1 MAFSKAYKDFEEKL
15 YSMTDSMLKKQENVE
30 MLFSELLSVL
40 PNNGKLYKYKA
51 LDTFH
56 IDELEE
62 KYVWFSSAAK
72 LNDKKDCTFN
82 ASAVEQMGEIAALYH
97 GYIHDENSFYDFM
110 DMFFAQI
117 KEVRNSMQVLSLT
130 TSYKKDSM
138 WAYYCNNKGICIEYD
153 FTKVKTL
160 KEKFFFAQMQK
171 VKYGQKKKYN
181 FVDTIKL
188 KSSRKEYS
196 IQLADRMIIEQLLTK
211 DESWKMED
219 EWRVVMNDEGNYD
232 GKRLETDI
240 VSAIYL
246 DFSIMQEEKAKRI
259 VEIAKTN
266 GWGIYIRWF
275 DEYEAE
281 YRYITL
287 DCYQAILK
295 QMKNEAK

>member
-1 MAFSKAYKDFEEKL
+1 MSVHVTYKEFEKKL
-15 YSMTDSMLKKQENVE
+15 YSYSDKDFFKESVVDE
-30 MLFSELLSVL
+30 LFNNLLQLL
-40 PNNGKLYKYKA
+40 PNNGKLYKYKS
-51 LDTFH
+51 LESFH

-62 KYVWFSSAAK
+62 KYVWFSSAVK

-82 ASAVEQMGEIAALYH
+82 ASVIEQMEEIATLYH
-97 GYIHDENSFYDFM
+97 RYIQDENSFYGFM

-160 KEKFFFAQMQK
+160 KEKFFFSQMQK
-171 VKYGQKKKYN
+171 VKYGQKKKYK
-181 FVDTIKL
+181 FVDIIKL
-188 KSSRKEYS
+188 KSSGKEYS
-196 IQLADRMIIEQLLTK
+196 VQLADRMIIEQLLTK
-211 DESWKMED
+211 DESWRMED
-219 EWRVVMNDEGNYD
+219 EWRVVMNDSGNYD

-240 VSAIYL
+240 VSAVYL
-246 DFSIMQEEKAKRI
+246 DFSVMQEEKAKCI
-259 VEIAKTN
+259 VEIAKAN

-281 YRYITL
+281 YKYITL

-295 QMKNEAK
+295 QMGMTC

>member
-1 MAFSKAYKDFEEKL
+1 MSVHVTYKEFEKKL
-15 YSMTDSMLKKQENVE
+15 YSYSDKDFFKKSVVDD
-30 MLFSELLSVL
+30 LFNNLLQLL
-40 PNNGKLYKYKA
+40 PNNGKLYTYKS
-51 LDTFH
+51 LESFH

-62 KYVWFSSAAK
+62 KYVWFSSAVK

-82 ASAVEQMGEIAALYH
+82 ASVIEQMEEIATLYH
-97 GYIHDENSFYDFM
+97 RYIQDENSFYGFM

-160 KEKFFFAQMQK
+160 KEKFFFSQMQK
-171 VKYGQKKKYN
+171 VKYGQKKKYK
-181 FVDTIKL
+181 FVDIIKL
-188 KSSRKEYS
+188 KSSGKEYS
-196 IQLADRMIIEQLLTK
+196 VQLADRMIIEQLLTK
-211 DESWKMED
+211 DESWRMED
-219 EWRVVMNDEGNYD
+219 EWRVVMNDSGNYD

-240 VSAIYL
+240 VSAVYL
-246 DFSIMQEEKAKRI
+246 DFSVMQEEKAKCI
-259 VEIAKTN
+259 VEIAKAN

-281 YRYITL
+281 YKYITL

-295 QMKNEAK
+295 QMGVTC

>member
-1 MAFSKAYKDFEEKL
+1 MSVHVTYKKFEKKL
-15 YSMTDSMLKKQENVE
+15 YSYSDKDFFKESVVDE
-30 MLFSELLSVL
+30 LFNNLLQLL
-40 PNNGKLYKYKA
+40 PNNGKLYKYKS
-51 LDTFH
+51 LESFH

-62 KYVWFSSAAK
+62 KYLWFSSAVK

-82 ASAVEQMGEIAALYH
+82 ASVIEQMEEIATLYH
-97 GYIHDENSFYDFM
+97 RYIQDENSFYVFM

-160 KEKFFFAQMQK
+160 KEKFFFSQMQK
-171 VKYGQKKKYN
+171 VKYGQKKKHK
-181 FVDTIKL
+181 FVDIIKL
-188 KSSRKEYS
+188 KSSGKEYS
-196 IQLADRMIIEQLLTK
+196 VQLADRMIIEQLLTK
-211 DESWKMED
+211 DESWRMED
-219 EWRVVMNDEGNYD
+219 EWRVVMNDSGNYD

-240 VSAIYL
+240 VSAVYL
-246 DFSIMQEEKAKRI
+246 DFSVMQEEKAKCI
-259 VEIAKTN
+259 VEIAKAN

-281 YRYITL
+281 YKYITL

-295 QMKNEAK
+295 QMGKTC